1 MAQDS
6 FGARGTLSVGGRDYT
21 IYRLSALADRFDI
34 ARLPYSLKVLLENLL
49 RHEDGVNVRPEDIEG
64 LADFAK
70 SGAGEREIAFS
81 PARILL
87 QDLTGVPAVVDLAA
101 VRDAVEALGGDA
113 ESVNPQ
119 IPVDLVIDHSVVAEV
134 SARPDA
140 FQVNAE
146 FEFDRNVDRYRFLR
160 WGQQAFS
167 NFRLIPPDNGICHQV
182 NLELLSQVVF
192 SDEAGNAYPDSLV
205 GTDSHTPMANGLS
218 ILAWGVGG
226 IEAEAALLGQPISM
240 LVPPVVGLRLEG
252 ELPEGATATDLVLTL
267 AELLRKHGVVE
278 KFVECYGPGVA
289 NVPVENRATIG
300 NMSPE
305 YGSTVTIFPI
315 DEQTLR
321 YLRTSGRPSELVE
334 LVEAY
339 AKEQGMWHDPSVEP
353 VYSETLSLDLS
364 SVRPSISGPSLPQQR
379 VPLNRSKQLFSE
391 ALDAALPD
399 AEKGADGRTHHEV
412 AVRKASGES
421 FPLDHGSV
429 VIAAITSCTNTSNPQ
444 VMLAAGLLAK
454 AAVERGVTVKPW
466 VKTSLAP
473 GSRVVMDYYERAGLV
488 PYLEKLGFGLVGFG
502 CTTCIGNSGPLAPEI
517 SEAIRANGLSAVAV
531 LSGNRNFEGRI
542 HPDVR
547 MSYLASPP
555 LVVAYALAGTMD
567 IDLYNEPLGEDAS
580 GAPVYLRDLWPSTE
594 EVLATA
600 REAVQTSGF
609 TNSYAH
615 ALDGDERWRSIE
627 VPAGQHYAWDDV
639 STYVRKPPYFD
650 GMTATPPG
658 ADDIAGARVLALFG
672 DAVTTDHISPANE
685 VRLDSPAGR
694 WLSEQ
699 GVEPSDFNTY
709 GARRGNHEVMMRGT
723 FANNR
728 IRNGVTPGI
737 EGGVSLHL
745 PDEEVGSM
753 YDVAMR
759 YVAEG
764 VPLVVLAGK
773 LYGSGSSRDWAAKGP
788 LLLGVRAA
796 IAESFER
803 IHRSNLIG
811 MGIAPLVYLPGENAA
826 SLGLTGRELF
836 SITGIAGV
844 EGGELIG
851 RRVQVRADDKAFEA
865 ILRIDTPTEADYFLN
880 GGILHYVVRKLAAAR

>member
-1 MAQDS
+1 MGQDS
-6 FGARGTLSVGGRDYT
+6 FGAQGTLRVGERDYT
-21 IYRLSALADRFDI
+21 VYRLSALSDRFDI

-49 RHEDGVNVRPEDIEG
+49 RNEDGVNVRAADIEG
-64 LADFAK
+64 LADFARA
-70 SGAGEREIAFS
+70 GAGEREIAFS

-101 VRDAVEALGGDA
+101 VRDAVEELGGRA

-119 IPVDLVIDHSVVAEV
+119 VPVDLVIDHSIVAEV

-182 NLELLSQVVF
+182 NLELLSQVIF
-192 SDEAGNAYPDSLV
+192 SDGEGNAYPDSLV

-252 ELPEGATATDLVLTL
+252 ELPEGTTATDLVLTL

-315 DEQTLR
+315 DDQTLR
-321 YLRTSGRPSELVE
+321 YLRTSGRPEELVA

-339 AKEQGMWHDPSVEP
+339 AKEQGMWHDPALEP
-353 VYSETLSLDLS
+353 VYTETLSLDLS
-364 SVRPSISGPSLPQQR
+364 TVRPSISGPSLPQQR
-379 VPLNRSKQLFSE
+379 VPLDQSKALFQG
-391 ALDAALPD
+391 ALVSSLPEGSAATGGER
-399 AEKGADGRTHHEV
+399 AHAEV
-412 AVRKASGES
+412 AVSRASGER
-421 FPLDHGSV
+421 FTLDHGSV

-517 SEAIRANGLSAVAV
+517 SEAIRDNGLSAVAV

-567 IDLYNEPLGEDAS
+567 IDLYNEPLGTDSA
-580 GAPVYLRDLWPSTE
+580 GAPVYLRELWPDNES
-594 EVLATA
+594 VLAAA
-600 REAVQTSGF
+600 RESVQTSGF
-609 TNSYAH
+609 TTSYAH
-615 ALDGDERWRSIE
+615 ALEGDERWQSLE
-627 VPAGQHYAWDDV
+627 VPAGEHYAWDEV
-639 STYVRKPPYFD
+639 STYNRKPPYFV
-650 GMTATPPG
+650 GMTSTPPG
-658 ADDIAGARVLALFG
+658 ASDISGARALAVFG
-672 DAVTTDHISPANE
+672 DSVTTDHISPANE
-685 VRLDSPAGR
+685 MRFDSPAGE
-694 WLSEQ
+694 WLTAQ
-699 GVEPSDFNTY
+699 GVERSDFNTY

-728 IRNGVTPGI
+728 IRNKVAPGT
-737 EGGVSLHL
+737 EGGVSAHQ
-745 PDEEVGSM
+745 PDGE
-753 YDVAMR
+753 
-759 YVAEG
+759 
-764 VPLVVLAGK
+764 AG
-773 LYGSGSSRDWAAKGP
+773 LRCTTWRCATSQRGRRSWYSPARP
-788 LLLGVRAA
+788 TVRAPRGTGQPKVHCC
-796 IAESFER
+796 S
-803 IHRSNLIG
+803 G
-811 MGIAPLVYLPGENAA
+811 CAP
-826 SLGLTGRELF
+826 
-836 SITGIAGV
+836 
-844 EGGELIG
+844 
-851 RRVQVRADDKAFEA
+851 
-865 ILRIDTPTEADYFLN
+865 
-880 GGILHYVVRKLAAAR
+880 